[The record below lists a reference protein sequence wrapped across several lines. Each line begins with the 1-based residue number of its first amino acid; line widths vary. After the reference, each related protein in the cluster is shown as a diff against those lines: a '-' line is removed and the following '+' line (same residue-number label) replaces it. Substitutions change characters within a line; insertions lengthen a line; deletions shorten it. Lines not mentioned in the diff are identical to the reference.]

1 MQLKS
6 FSTSYKQKLIL
17 TINKPLNTL
26 LGAAVATVCL
36 VSATT
41 QPASAATLTTGTTFS
56 TFLECLNDGTAL
68 VVGQNPTDV
77 SGWQY
82 AIDSGTDGVAGYD
95 VGGNAYEIYS
105 MAVRETTDSIYV
117 AINSNT
123 PYNGNPDPYAQNGTI
138 ALGDLFINLN
148 TPSSNF
154 QQASDASSLY
164 AVRFVENNESG
175 VPELGLYGNVTAKS
189 VTSINSG
196 FGSIDQYNQ
205 HVANN
210 GGIPNFG
217 DLAAD
222 SDYFDLNNSLNEIAS
237 GDFLAGITFLSEIDL
252 TDAGFN
258 WEQAPG
264 QYTIAFKIDKSVL
277 PGGEVESESES
288 VPEPN
293 ALTGFT
299 LLGATFIA
307 RRLLKA

>member
-1 MQLKS
+1 
-6 FSTSYKQKLIL
+6 
-17 TINKPLNTL
+17 
-26 LGAAVATVCL
+26 
-36 VSATT
+36 
-41 QPASAATLTTGTTFS
+41 
-56 TFLECLNDGTAL
+56 
-68 VVGQNPTDV
+68 VVGQNSLDAA
-77 SGWQY
+77 GWQY
-82 AIDSGTDGVAGYD
+82 AIDSGTDGVAGDD

-105 MAVRETTDSIYV
+105 MAVRETTASIYV

-175 VPELGLYGNVTAKS
+175 VPELGLYSNVTAKS
-189 VTSINSG
+189 VSDINSG
-196 FGSIDQYNQ
+196 FGSINQYNQ

-210 GGIPNFG
+210 GGMPNFG

-237 GDFLAGITFLSEIDL
+237 GDFLAGIAFLSEIDL

-264 QYTIAFKIDKSVL
+264 QYTIAFKIDKSVF
-277 PGGEVESESES
+277 PGGEVESKSES

-293 ALTGFT
+293 AIAGFT
-299 LLGATFIA
+299 LLSATLIA
-307 RRLLKA
+307 QRLLKA